1 MTKKKSSFDL
11 GKYKT
16 HDGKLGDVE
25 QWLDAARRAFMLEN
39 PEATLEEIEDKLT
52 KIGNRRIQVD

>member
-16 HDGKLGDVE
+16 H
-25 QWLDAARRAFMLEN
+25 
-39 PEATLEEIEDKLT
+39 EEIEDKLT